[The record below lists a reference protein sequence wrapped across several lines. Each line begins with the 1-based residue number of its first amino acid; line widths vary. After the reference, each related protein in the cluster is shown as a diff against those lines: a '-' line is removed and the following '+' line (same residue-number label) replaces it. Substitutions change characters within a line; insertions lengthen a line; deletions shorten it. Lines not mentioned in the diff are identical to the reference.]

1 MASQR
6 RSLCISL
13 SGELLV
19 LGVLLL
25 IPLAWTDRIPHLDWR
40 SPMLIGPPT
49 PARPAVPSNNRTTGH
64 STQQSPV
71 VFHLNPHIGNPTPH
85 VDFEPAG
92 EPPGIPSAIETG
104 ASNAFAP
111 IFPQTK
117 LAPPPEQPKIAE
129 QPKQPPPA
137 KAVIVSKGAQLA
149 KLIHQVKP
157 IYPPLARAARISGTV
172 QLLAV
177 IAKDGTIH
185 NLQTLSGNPL
195 LVRAALDAVSQWV
208 YRPTL
213 LSGEP
218 VEVTAPIEVSF
229 ILTQ

>member
-6 RSLCISL
+6 KSMYISL
-13 SGELLV
+13 SAELLV

-25 IPLAWTDRIPHLDWR
+25 IPLAWTDRLPYLDWR
-40 SPMLIGPPT
+40 TPILIGPPQ
-49 PARPAVPSNNRTTGH
+49 PAHPAPTSQSSSH
-64 STQQSPV
+64 SSRQSPL
-71 VFHLNPHIGNPTPH
+71 VFHLIPHIENPTQH
-85 VDFEPAG
+85 IELEPAG
-92 EPPGIPSAIETG
+92 EPPGIPGGIEVG
-104 ASNAFAP
+104 ASNTYAP
-111 IFPQTK
+111 VIPETVK
-117 LAPPPEQPKIAE
+117 PAPPPEKPRVQEPEPA
-129 QPKQPPPA
+129 QQA
-137 KAVIVSKGAQLA
+137 KAVTVSKGAQLA

-157 IYPPLARAARISGTV
+157 IYPPLAKAARISGTV

-177 IAKDGTIH
+177 IAKDGTVH

-213 LSGEP
+213 LNNEP
-218 VEVTAPIEVSF
+218 VEVTAPIEVNF